1 MRKLIL
7 IFKELKRV
15 VVARAWE
22 GHGKGRWRGWCLP
35 IARQLGREVPP
46 NAEQRSGEL

>member
-7 IFKELKRV
+7 VFKELKRI

-22 GHGKGRWRGWCLP
+22 GHRKGRWRGWCLP
-35 IARQLGREVPP
+35 IEMPLGRGVPP
-46 NAEQRSGEL
+46 NAEKHSGEL